1 MYPTI
6 NGSVSETVPNL
17 NSQVESNILMGFII
31 LLLSLIIMGFLF
43 VRFAQDYRSN
53 SSQESGDNIPQ
64 TQQFY
69 V

>member
-6 NGSVSETVPNL
+6 NGSISETVPNL

-53 SSQESGDNIPQ
+53 TSQESRDNIPQ